1 MSYELNSSRAKL
13 PSGGLRAL
21 LKELGSPDEYGN
33 PPLPITGEIKIFGKQ
48 RDGSVY
54 LKNGKVYAAQLENFT
69 PPIALRLMSSG
80 VLTQEMF
87 AELNS
92 LAPNEVSKAA
102 IAKHL
107 IDKDTVEDVHRQMLF
122 STLTHMYE
130 WRDAEW
136 VWIKGNRTKD
146 YTITPLETRLTI
158 SATDERLAQWFA
170 LVHNHNSV
178 TQGSAIVYPAE
189 GWGDKVGQ
197 EATPEINSILQ
208 YVNGIN
214 SVAQIASACGFARFE
229 IASRL
234 AKAIADG
241 IVTVVGQKVA
251 KESSGSIESLLN
263 DKMEELTE
271 AREMVAKLRESL
283 ADAEERLR
291 LAEEAIAQ

>member
-1 MSYELNSSRAKL
+1 MNYKLNDSRANL
-13 PSGGLRAL
+13 PNGGLRAL

-69 PPIALRLMSSG
+69 PPIALRLMSAG
-80 VLTQEMF
+80 VLTEDMF
-87 AELNS
+87 SELS
-92 LAPNEVSKAA
+92 KLQPNKVSEAAVSKNF
-102 IAKHL
+102 
-107 IDKDTVEDVHRQMLF
+107 IDKDIVEDVHRQMLF
-122 STLTHMYE
+122 STLTHIYE

-136 VWIKGNRTKD
+136 IWIKGNQTKD

-170 LVHNHNSV
+170 LVHNHNAV

-189 GWGDKVGQ
+189 GWADKVG
-197 EATPEINSILQ
+197 EESTPEINSILQ
-208 YVNGIN
+208 YVDGTT

-241 IVTVVGQKVA
+241 IVNVVSIKTTTEA
-251 KESSGSIESLLN
+251 SGSIESLLN
-263 DKMEELTE
+263 DKNEELLE
-271 AREMVAKLRESL
+271 AREMVAKLKESL
-283 ADAEERLR
+283 IDAEERLR